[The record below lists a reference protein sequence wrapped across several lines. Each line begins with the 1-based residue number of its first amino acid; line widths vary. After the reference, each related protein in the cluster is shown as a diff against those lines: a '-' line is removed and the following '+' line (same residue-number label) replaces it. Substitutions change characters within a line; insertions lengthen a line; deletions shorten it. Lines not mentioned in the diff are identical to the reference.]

1 MCAFKKDLFFK
12 QKKEKKRVGEKV
24 FFYEMVRRV
33 KGSY

>member
-24 FFYEMVRRV
+24 FFFT
-33 KGSY
+33 KW